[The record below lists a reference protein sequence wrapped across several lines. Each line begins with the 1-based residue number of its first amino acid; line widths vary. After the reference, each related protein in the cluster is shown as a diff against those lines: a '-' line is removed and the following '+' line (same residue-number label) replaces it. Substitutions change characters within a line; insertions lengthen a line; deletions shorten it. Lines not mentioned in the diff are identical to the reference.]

1 MNDLEETTEM
11 QRIMIMTLLAV
22 TSALAAGCATTPSTG
37 ALATPWAAV
46 GIHSFKPQ
54 TTPAEPNASKVD
66 KQVAQLLDDASQ
78 ATKDADVR
86 VAATVEPSPNPAN

>member
-1 MNDLEETTEM
+1 M
-11 QRIMIMTLLAV
+11 QRIITIALLAT
-22 TSALAAGCATTPSTG
+22 TSVIVAGCATTPSSG
-37 ALATPWAAV
+37 GVATPWGVA

-54 TTPAEPNASKVD
+54 TTPEEPNAAKVD

-86 VAATVEPSPNPAN
+86 VAAAPVASQTSPN

>member
-11 QRIMIMTLLAV
+11 QRIMIMTLLAA

-37 ALATPWAAV
+37 AVATPWAAV

-54 TTPAEPNASKVD
+54 TTPAEPSASKVD

>member
-1 MNDLEETTEM
+1 MKRNV
-11 QRIMIMTLLAV
+11 IIALLAA
-22 TSALAAGCATTPSTG
+22 TSAIVAGCATTPSTS

-54 TTPAEPNASKVD
+54 KTPAEPSAAKVD

-86 VAATVEPSPNPAN
+86 VAATH